1 MADIVVYGGSFAG
14 VAAASK
20 AAANA
25 PNKTVAIIV
34 PDPVGQTGSC
44 FGSIGTI
51 GGQNF
56 FDEKLWNGTDV
67 TKGTYAWWR
76 RGGQFYNTDDM
87 AALLES
93 DLAKYGSRITMYKG
107 YDISA
112 VGWASGG
119 LTSVTLKK
127 LKRNS
132 TGVVQWD
139 TSVAAQTVS
148 GTVFIDASDT
158 GRLTRIT
165 NFGGTVGRYDWPA
178 DILNAD
184 ERGSSGKAH
193 QQAATL
199 MFKVTGV
206 NTEAVEKTEDGTGTQ
221 KVFYN
226 QNGKTPYYAAAGH
239 YVYKNDPEVKAFN
252 EEYGPKGF
260 AIKPFNAAQNGI
272 GSNEYWMN
280 MLLVFNVDGRAYNR
294 DKNTPLFPS
303 DMRSDYKT
311 VDDAWVE
318 ARNFLLEEDFIKAL
332 QRFPGLEDAQLVLDS
347 SGKPVVGEVL
357 YLREVIHSAQ
367 SSSARANGTY
377 DSNYALRQSDCL
389 HAGASSTLG
398 QDKRNYA
405 KRVGLNFYLADINA
419 YEFEDLK
426 DRTTGEY
433 IWGNP
438 ISKQLMGSYYTS
450 LQMENKP
457 ENPVY
462 VPYDALATNFV
473 NNLLIPGYAAGVS
486 SLAWAEVRVIPNL
499 CVLGDAAGV
508 AAAYAVN
515 NNKKP
520 QNFTT
525 TDIANIRTTLA
536 NSNAR
541 LEK

>member
-14 VAAASK
+14 VAAAAK

-56 FDEKLWNGTDV
+56 FDERTWNNTDV
-67 TKGTYAWWR
+67 TKGSYAWWS

-93 DLAKYGSRITMYKG
+93 DLTKYGSRITMYKG
-107 YDISA
+107 YDISSI
-112 VGWASGG
+112 GWASGG

-158 GRLTRIT
+158 GRLTRIS

-178 DILNAD
+178 NLLDAD

-206 NTEAVEKTEDGTGTQ
+206 NTQAVENVVGGTGT
-221 KVFYN
+221 KNVFMLKDGLYC
-226 QNGKTPYYAAAGH
+226 AAAGH
-239 YVYKNDPEVKAFN
+239 DTYYNNQIVKAFN
-252 EEYGPKGF
+252 NTYGPQGF
-260 AIKPFNAAQNGI
+260 AIKPFNAAQNGV
-272 GSNEYWMN
+272 GSSEFWMN

-294 DKNTPLFPS
+294 DRNTSLFPS

-318 ARNFLLEEDFIKAL
+318 ARNFIQKAEFMNAIR
-332 QRFPGLEDAQLVLDS
+332 QFPGLENAQLVLDS

-367 SSSARANGTY
+367 SSSARANGTF
-377 DSNYALRQSDCL
+377 DSNYALHQSDCL
-389 HAGASSTLG
+389 NAGASSAEG
-398 QDKRNYA
+398 DDKRNYA
-405 KRVGLNFYLADINA
+405 KRIGLNFYQADINA
-419 YEFEDLK
+419 YKFEDLK
-426 DRTTGEY
+426 DATGKY
-433 IWGNP
+433 IWGNN
-438 ISKQLMGSYYTS
+438 ITKKLMGSNYTE
-450 LQMENKP
+450 MEMEGKP
-457 ENPVY
+457 ENPVF

-520 QNFTT
+520 QNFTS

>member
-14 VAAASK
+14 VAAAAK

-25 PNKTVAIIV
+25 PNKTIAIIV

-56 FDEKLWNGTDV
+56 FDEKPWNGTDV

-87 AALLES
+87 AALLEN

-165 NFGGTVGRYDWPA
+165 NFGGTVGRYDWPE
-178 DILNAD
+178 DILDAD

-199 MFKVTGV
+199 MFKITGV
-206 NTEAVEKTEDGTGTQ
+206 DTTATEVNLKGETV
-221 KVFYN
+221 KVFTADK
-226 QNGKTPYYAAAGH
+226 NGVYHAAAGH
-239 YVYKNDPEVKAFN
+239 KTYKENGIVTAFN
-252 EEYGPKGF
+252 NEWGPKGF
-260 AIKPFNAAQNGI
+260 AIKPYNAAQNGA

-294 DKNTPLFPS
+294 DRNTPLFPS

-318 ARNFLLEEDFIKAL
+318 ARNFIKKPEFMNAL
-332 QRFPGLEDAQLVLDS
+332 RQFPGLKNAQLVIDS

-377 DSNYALRQSDCL
+377 DSNYALHQSDCL
-389 HAGASSTLG
+389 DAGASSTLG
-398 QDKRNYA
+398 TDKRNYA
-405 KRVGLNFYLADINA
+405 KRIGLNFYQADINA
-419 YEFEDLK
+419 YKFEDLK

-438 ISKQLMGSYYTS
+438 ISKQLMDHYYTD
-450 LQMENKP
+450 LKMEGQPK
-457 ENPVY
+457 NPVY

-473 NNLLIPGYAAGVS
+473 NNLLIPGYATGVS

>member
-14 VAAASK
+14 VAAAAK

-51 GGQNF
+51 GGQNY
-56 FDEKLWNGTDV
+56 FDDRKWTKNGVADFV
-67 TKGTYAWWR
+67 CKGTYAWWS

-93 DLAKYGSRITMYKG
+93 DLTKYGSRITMYKG
-107 YDISA
+107 YDISSI
-112 VGWASGG
+112 GWASGG
-119 LTSVTLKK
+119 ITSVTLKK

-158 GRLTRIT
+158 GRLTRIS

-178 DILNAD
+178 DILDAD

-206 NTEAVEKTEDGTGTQ
+206 NTSAVEYDEKSGGYKAVFTNHDGT
-221 KVFYN
+221 
-226 QNGKTPYYAAAGH
+226 TPYCAAAGH
-239 YVYKNDPEVKAFN
+239 HTYKNNAIVKNFN
-252 EEYGPKGF
+252 NTWGPLGF

-272 GSNEYWMN
+272 GSSEFWMN

-294 DKNTPLFPS
+294 DRNTSLFPS

-318 ARNFLLEEDFIKAL
+318 ARNFIQKAEFMNAIH
-332 QRFPGLEDAQLVLDS
+332 QFPGLENAQLVLDS

-367 SSSARANGTY
+367 SSSARANGTF
-377 DSNYALRQSDCL
+377 DTNYALHQSDCL
-389 HAGASSTLG
+389 NAGASSTQG
-398 QDKRNYA
+398 TDKRNYA
-405 KRVGLNFYLADINA
+405 KRIGLNYYWADINA
-419 YEFEDLK
+419 YKFEDLK
-426 DRTTGEY
+426 DNAGNF
-433 IWGNP
+433 IWSHD
-438 ISKQLMGSYYTS
+438 IS
-450 LQMENKP
+450 NKLLNSSDFNNQYP
-457 ENPVY
+457 ANPVY
-462 VPYDALATNFV
+462 IPYDALATNFV
-473 NNLLIPGYAAGVS
+473 NNLLIPGYATGVS

-525 TDIANIRTTLA
+525 TDIANIRTTLS

>member
-14 VAAASK
+14 VAAAAK

-25 PNKTVAIIV
+25 PNKTIAIIV

-51 GGQNF
+51 GGQNY
-56 FDEKLWNGTDV
+56 FDDRRWTKNGVTDFV
-67 TKGTYAWWR
+67 CKGTYAWWR
-76 RGGQFYNTDDM
+76 RNGQFYNTDDM
-87 AALLES
+87 AALLEN
-93 DLAKYGSRITMYKG
+93 DLAKYGSQITMYKG
-107 YDISA
+107 YDISSI
-112 VGWASGG
+112 GWASGG

-158 GRLTRIT
+158 GRLTRVA

-178 DILNAD
+178 NLLDAD

-199 MFKVTGV
+199 MFKITGV
-206 NTEAVEKTEDGTGTQ
+206 NTQAVENVVGGTGT
-221 KVFYN
+221 KNVFMLKEGLYC
-226 QNGKTPYYAAAGH
+226 AAAGH
-239 YVYKNDPEVKAFN
+239 DTYYNNQIVKAFN
-252 EEYGPKGF
+252 NTYGPQGF
-260 AIKPFNAAQNGI
+260 AIKPFNAAQNGV
-272 GSNEYWMN
+272 GSNEFWMN

-294 DKNTPLFPS
+294 DRNTSFFPS

-318 ARNFLLEEDFIKAL
+318 ARNFIKKPEFMNAIR
-332 QRFPGLEDAQLVLDS
+332 QFPGLENAQLVLDS

-357 YLREVIHSAQ
+357 YLREVVHSAQ
-367 SSSARANGTY
+367 SSSARANGTF
-377 DSNYALRQSDCL
+377 DTNYALHQSDCL
-389 HAGASSTLG
+389 NAGASSTVG
-398 QDKRNYA
+398 VDKRNYA
-405 KRVGLNFYLADINA
+405 KRIGLNFYQADINA
-419 YEFEDLK
+419 YKFEDLK
-426 DRTTGEY
+426 DAAGNF
-433 IWGNP
+433 IWGEA
-438 ISKQLMGSYYTS
+438 ISQKLLGSNYVAGLPT
-450 LQMENKP
+450 
-457 ENPVY
+457 NPVY